1 MHLGKT
7 FVSSEN
13 WGFLLLVVIIHK
25 VKIIKTQNQSPKVQ
39 LQPKNLA
46 SKNRIEIKPIIVNM
60 G

>member
-7 FVSSEN
+7 FVSFEN
-13 WGFLLLVVIIHK
+13 RGFLLLAVVIHK

-46 SKNRIEIKPIIVNM
+46 NKNRIEIKPIIVNM

>member
-1 MHLGKT
+1 MCLGKT
-7 FVSSEN
+7 FVSFEN
-13 WGFLLLVVIIHK
+13 QGFLLLVVVIHK
-25 VKIIKTQNQSPKVQ
+25 IKIIKTQNQSPKVQ